1 MLNQD
6 YKEMLLCLIEE
17 KADFLIVGA
26 YALAAHGNPRATGDI
41 DIWVKNDPDNSK
53 AVIRALAKFGT
64 PVGNLTIDDFV
75 KTDTIIQ
82 IGVAPCR
89 IDIVTGIDGV
99 IFEDAWKNKIET
111 GTDGLRLFIISKA
124 DLLKNKL
131 ASNRDKDQ
139 SDIAWLKKHQGNQ
152 V

>member
-41 DIWVKNDPDNSK
+41 DIWVGDDPENGK
-53 AVIRALAKFGT
+53 AVIRALARFGA
-64 PVGNLTIDDFV
+64 PISGLTIDDFTV
-75 KTDTIIQ
+75 PDTIIE
-82 IGVAPCR
+82 IGAAPCR
-89 IDIVTGIDGV
+89 IDIITVIDGV
-99 IFEDAWKNKIET
+99 IFGDAWKNKIEIDV
-111 GTDGLRLFIISKA
+111 DGLSLFILSKA

-131 ASNRDKDQ
+131 AANRDKDQ
-139 SDIAWLKKHQGNQ
+139 SDIAWLKKNQ